1 MDYLSGKVILVT
13 GASRGIGASIARE
26 LSERGAHV
34 IAQYNTSAHGAEEAT
49 AAAPERLLIPADFS
63 DPAAAAALWAT
74 AVEWRGRI
82 DAVVCNAAV
91 MPEVDFDATAAE
103 WNASWDLALQVNTRA
118 PSDLTRLA
126 AQHHLDNGGGVIV
139 GISSWAAQRGASS
152 ARLAAYAASKAGYA
166 AMVKTI
172 ARAYAASGVLAYL
185 IAPGVVQTEMSQ
197 TAAASSG
204 GVDKITEGLAMKE
217 WVPPTDIATLVGML
231 CEGRLRHLTGATL
244 DVNGASY
251 VR

>member
-1 MDYLSGKVILVT
+1 MDYLSGKIILVT

-34 IAQYNTSAHGAEEAT
+34 IAQYNTSAAGADEAT
-49 AAAPERLLIPADFS
+49 ASATDRLLIPADFS
-63 DPAAAAALWAT
+63 DPAAASALWET
-74 AVEWRGRI
+74 AVNWRGRI

-91 MPEVDFDATAAE
+91 MPEVEFDAPVAD
-103 WNASWDLALQVNTRA
+103 WNAAWDLALQVNTRA

-166 AMVKTI
+166 AMLKTI
-172 ARAYAASGVLAYL
+172 ARAYAASNVLAYL

-197 TAAASSG
+197 AAAASSG
-204 GVDKITEGLAMKE
+204 GVDKITAGLAMKE